1 MCNFIFILLILLIFI
16 LTPLY
21 LIENK
26 PNTTYFDKL
35 SISQDGISIFNL
47 SQDNIQKQIYQNKI
61 IPEIERHVLELLPE
75 DYVFLDYSYEIS
87 NSSLYT
93 FHRDVTSSKT
103 FQNLSY
109 PSYTLIIY
117 FSKGNHLS
125 ISEGSNT
132 TSFITPTPT
141 TIFGEIGQSILF
153 DSDMVHAAAL
163 NTTTERYCKQ
173 YKICH
178 KEDIDKLIH
187 LNNQHIRKS
196 ESVQYITYFQ
206 KFIRLM
212 SHKYIPLFDN
222 KEIGKFIERK
232 HNNYIVQIFSKI
244 FKLDFF
250 NNT

>member
-1 MCNFIFILLILLIFI
+1 MCNFIFILLCFVF
-16 LTPLY
+16 TPLY

-26 PNTTYFDKL
+26 PDSTYFDKL
-35 SISQDGISIFNL
+35 SIRQDGISIFNL
-47 SQDNIQKQIYQNKI
+47 SQDNIQKQICQNKI
-61 IPEIERHVLELLPE
+61 IPEIERQVLELLPE

-141 TIFGEIGQSILF
+141 TIFGDIGHSILF

-178 KEDIDKLIH
+178 KEDIDKLNH
-187 LNNQHIRKS
+187 LNNQHIRKK
-196 ESVQYITYFQ
+196 EQIQYITYFQ
-206 KFIRLM
+206 KLLRLL

-222 KEIGKFIERK
+222 KQIGKFIERK
-232 HNNYIVQIFSKI
+232 HNNYIVKLFSKI

>member
-1 MCNFIFILLILLIFI
+1 MYYFLFILLIFI
-16 LTPLY
+16 LSPLY
-21 LIENK
+21 LIENR
-26 PNTTYFDKL
+26 PNSTYFDKL
-35 SISQDGISIFNL
+35 SIQQDGISVFNL
-47 SQDNIQKQIYQNKI
+47 LQNNIQKQIYQNKI
-61 IPEIERHVLELLPE
+61 IPEIERQVLELLPK

-93 FHRDVTSSKT
+93 FHRDVTSSKM

-141 TIFGEIGQSILF
+141 TIFGDIGQAILF
-153 DSDMVHAAAL
+153 NSDMVHATAL

-187 LNNQHIRKS
+187 LNNQHIK
-196 ESVQYITYFQ
+196 
-206 KFIRLM
+206 
-212 SHKYIPLFDN
+212 
-222 KEIGKFIERK
+222 KE
-232 HNNYIVQIFSKI
+232 
-244 FKLDFF
+244 
-250 NNT
+250 

>member
-1 MCNFIFILLILLIFI
+1 MPNFLFILLIFVF
-16 LTPLY
+16 TPLY
-21 LIENK
+21 LIENR
-26 PNTTYFDKL
+26 PDSTDSTYFDKL
-35 SISQDGISIFNL
+35 SIQQDGIRVFNL
-47 SQDNIQKQIYQNKI
+47 SQDNIQKQIVQNKI
-61 IPEIERHVLELLPE
+61 IPEIERQVLELLPE

-117 FSKGNHLS
+117 FSNGNHLS

-132 TSFITPTPT
+132 TCFITPTPT
-141 TIFGEIGQSILF
+141 TIFGDIGQSILF

-178 KEDIDKLIH
+178 KEDIDKLNH
-187 LNNQHIRKS
+187 LNNQHIRKR
-196 ESVQYITYFQ
+196 EQIQYITYFQ
-206 KFIRLM
+206 KLLRLL

-222 KEIGKFIERK
+222 KQIGKFIERK
-232 HNNYIVQIFSKI
+232 HNNYIVKLFSKI

>member
-1 MCNFIFILLILLIFI
+1 MCYFLFILLFFV

-21 LIENK
+21 LIENR
-26 PNTTYFDKL
+26 PNFAYFDKL
-35 SISQDGISIFNL
+35 SIRQNGISIFNL
-47 SQDNIQKQIYQNKI
+47 SQDNIQKQICQNRI
-61 IPEIERHVLELLPE
+61 IPEIETQVLELLSE

-87 NSSLYT
+87 NSCLYT

-132 TSFITPTPT
+132 ISFITPTPT
-141 TIFGEIGQSILF
+141 TIFGEIGQSVLF
-153 DSDMVHAAAL
+153 DSNMVHAAAL
-163 NTTTERYCKQ
+163 SATTERYCKQ

-178 KEDIDKLIH
+178 KYDIDKLSH
-187 LNNQHIRKS
+187 LNNQHIRKR
-196 ESVQYITYFQ
+196 EQIQYMTYFQ
-206 KFIRLM
+206 KFIRFM
-212 SHKYIPLFDN
+212 SHKFIPLFDN

-232 HNNYIVQIFSKI
+232 QDNYIVQVFSKI